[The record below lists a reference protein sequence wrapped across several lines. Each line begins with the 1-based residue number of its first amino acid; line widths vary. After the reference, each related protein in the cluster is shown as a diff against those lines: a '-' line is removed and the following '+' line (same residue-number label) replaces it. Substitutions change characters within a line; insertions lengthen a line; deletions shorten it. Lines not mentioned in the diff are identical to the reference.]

1 MPPLQS
7 TVFKL
12 DHVVDEFLGTSL
24 FSGNTQNIQTDDIK
38 CTLSVRKHDC
48 CYTRSQKHI
57 QSICSYIADYKINQ
71 RWKLHNQQR
80 RAQRATQK

>member
-7 TVFKL
+7 TVFEL

-38 CTLSVRKHDC
+38 RTWNVRKHDC
-48 CYTRSQKHI
+48 C
-57 QSICSYIADYKINQ
+57 
-71 RWKLHNQQR
+71 
-80 RAQRATQK
+80 